1 MSNAIKVL
9 AFGGSL
15 RKESW
20 NKMLATRAAV
30 GSREAGAQVTLL
42 DLAAYPLPV
51 YDGDLE
57 ASGGLPDNA
66 IKLKDLFLDHD
77 ALLISSPEYN
87 SSLSAA
93 LKNTIDWVSRP
104 RPAEPPLAC
113 FDNKVAGLL
122 AASPGA
128 LGGLRGLVHLRSML
142 SNIKVHVIPDQL
154 AIAKAHEAFAP
165 DGSLKDAQQD
175 EAVRAIG
182 RRVARVAAVLR
193 AS

>member
-1 MSNAIKVL
+1 MSKAIKVL

-20 NKMLATRAAV
+20 NKRLAARAAV
-30 GSREAGAQVTLL
+30 GAREAGAEFTLL

-51 YDGDLE
+51 YDGDIE
-57 ASGGLPDNA
+57 ASSGLPDNA
-66 IKLKDLFLDHD
+66 LKLKDIFLEHD
-77 ALLISSPEYN
+77 ALLVSSPEYN

-128 LGGLRGLVHLRSML
+128 LGGLRGLVHLRAIL

-175 EAVRAIG
+175 EAVRTIG
-182 RRVARVAAVLR
+182 RRVALI
-193 AS
+193 ASALQAS